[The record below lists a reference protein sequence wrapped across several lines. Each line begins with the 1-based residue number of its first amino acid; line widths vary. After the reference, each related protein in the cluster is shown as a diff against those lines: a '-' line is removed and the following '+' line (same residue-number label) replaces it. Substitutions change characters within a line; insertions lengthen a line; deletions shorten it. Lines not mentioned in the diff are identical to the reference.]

1 MVAHAVL
8 LFNIFAMPFR
18 SNPFRGRVD
27 ELKLCLRF
35 DVDSRQ
41 LPNKI
46 QLEVTDPKTGR
57 YFFSF

>member
-1 MVAHAVL
+1 ML
-8 LFNIFAMPFR
+8 FR

-57 YFFSF
+57 YFFSKKKK